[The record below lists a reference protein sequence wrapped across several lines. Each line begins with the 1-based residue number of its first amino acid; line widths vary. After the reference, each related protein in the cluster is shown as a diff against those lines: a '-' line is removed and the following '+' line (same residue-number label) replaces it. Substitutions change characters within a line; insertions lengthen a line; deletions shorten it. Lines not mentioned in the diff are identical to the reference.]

1 MIVNEGTPKGSDHV
15 QLTDEM
21 RNELKVNDVHPI
33 AVVESI
39 VSANQETLA
48 SSPMKSSML
57 QSTSQDLAV
66 KIEDTDT
73 IAKEVINI
81 EG

>member
-39 VSANQETLA
+39 VSAN
-48 SSPMKSSML
+48 
-57 QSTSQDLAV
+57 
-66 KIEDTDT
+66 
-73 IAKEVINI
+73 
-81 EG
+81 